1 MSSGTSGGMLIAM
14 ARGRSVPGPG
24 SFHSRSSDG
33 RVQVHADKPGPNE
46 ATWLTS
52 IAGFVPVTGKC
63 GINQIRELAP
73 TDVGIVVNETEP
85 RRNP

>member
-1 MSSGTSGGMLIAM
+1 MSSGMSIEMT
-14 ARGRSVPGPG
+14 RGPGVPGP
-24 SFHSRSSDG
+24 SVFHSRSSKG
-33 RVQVHADKPGPNE
+33 RVQEYAHKPGPNE

-63 GINQIRELAP
+63 GIDQIRELTP
-73 TDVGIVVNETEP
+73 TNVGIVINETEP

>member
-1 MSSGTSGGMLIAM
+1 MSSGMSGGMLIEM
-14 ARGRSVPGPG
+14 ARGRNVPGPCI
-24 SFHSRSSDG
+24 FHSRSSEG
-33 RVQVHADKPGPNE
+33 RVQVYVDKPGPNE

-63 GINQIRELAP
+63 GSNQIRELAP
-73 TDVGIVVNETEP
+73 TNVGIVINEAEP